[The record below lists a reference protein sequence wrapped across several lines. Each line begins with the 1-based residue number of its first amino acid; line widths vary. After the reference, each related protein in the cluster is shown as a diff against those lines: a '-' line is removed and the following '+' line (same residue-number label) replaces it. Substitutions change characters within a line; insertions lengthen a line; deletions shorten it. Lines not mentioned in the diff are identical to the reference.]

1 MHFHLNRSFT
11 SSTKYHLISCILECD
26 LIFIPAASLASVG
39 PQYWELI
46 HRARAVDN
54 QLFVAVISP
63 ARNENASY
71 VVYGHSMIID
81 PNGTILS
88 QAGISEEIV
97 FYEISK
103 NHTYKINKNPNL

>member
-1 MHFHLNRSFT
+1 MQFQLNRTFT
-11 SSTKYHLISCILECD
+11 KKKYLFSCLGCD
-26 LIFIPAASLASVG
+26 VIFIPAASLASVG

-54 QLFVAVISP
+54 QAFVAVISP
-63 ARNENASY
+63 ARNDNASY

-97 FYEISK
+97 FYEIG
-103 NHTYKINKNPNL
+103 